1 MAIGLCD
8 DDDDDDDDDD
18 GGDDPLIRELDSDN
32 LASWTPAD
40 LLEPSQP
47 STVQGHISSDPV
59 TAPEVNTQ
67 GGEREVL
74 NKRFIQR

>member
-8 DDDDDDDDDD
+8 DGN
-18 GGDDPLIRELDSDN
+18 GGDDPLIRELELDD
-32 LASWTPAD
+32 LASQTPAD

-47 STVQGHISSDPV
+47 STVQGNTSSDPV

-67 GGEREVL
+67 GGESWRSSHL
-74 NKRFIQR
+74 

>member
-8 DDDDDDDDDD
+8 DGNDDD
-18 GGDDPLIRELDSDN
+18 GGDDLLIRELDLDD
-32 LASWTPAD
+32 LASRTPAD

-47 STVQGHISSDPV
+47 STVQDNISLDPV
-59 TAPEVNTQ
+59 TAPEINTQ

-74 NKRFIQR
+74 NKSFIQR

>member
-8 DDDDDDDDDD
+8 G
-18 GGDDPLIRELDSDN
+18 GGDDPLIRELDLDD
-32 LASWTPAD
+32 LASRTPAD

-47 STVQGHISSDPV
+47 STVQDNISLDPV
-59 TAPEVNTQ
+59 TTPEVNTQ
-67 GGEREVL
+67 GGERQVL